1 MYNKDITKSVP
12 CKIMKKTIFY
22 VDGFNLYFGIKTSG
36 WNNLKWLDINLLAK
50 NLIKPDQEIVEVNYF
65 TSRVRN
71 APDKE
76 KRQITYLEAL
86 LQFSGVKIH
95 YGKYQPNIITCYCCG
110 HSYSSP
116 NEKMTDVNIAVKMLI
131 DAFQNK
137 FDTAI
142 LISGDSDLVPP
153 VREIKKYFKDKKVI
167 VAFPPKRHNISLS
180 NLADGSFIIGRK
192 KIKDSQLPDEIIKP
206 DGHILIRPTEWK

>member
-1 MYNKDITKSVP
+1 MD
-12 CKIMKKTIFY
+12 KTIFY
-22 VDGFNLYFGIKTSG
+22 VDGFNLYFGINTSG
-36 WNNLKWLDINLLAK
+36 WSSLKWLDIRLLANNLL
-50 NLIKPDQEIVEVNYF
+50 KPNQKIVEINYF

-76 KRQITYLEAL
+76 KRQVTYLEAL
-86 LQFSGVKIH
+86 EHYSKVNIF
-95 YGKYQPNIITCYCCG
+95 YGKYQPNIIKCYSCG

-131 DAFQNK
+131 DAFQNR

-142 LISGDSDLVPP
+142 LISGDSDLIPP
-153 VREIKKYFKDKKVI
+153 IREIKRHFKDKKVI

-180 NLADGSFIIGRK
+180 NIADGCFIIGRK
-192 KIKDSQLPDEIIKP
+192 KLKDSQLPEEIVKP
-206 DGHILIRPTEWK
+206 DGYKLIRPQEWMI

>member
-1 MYNKDITKSVP
+1 ME
-12 CKIMKKTIFY
+12 KTIFY

-36 WNNLKWLDINLLAK
+36 WNNLKWLDINLLAQ
-50 NLIKPDQEIVEVNYF
+50 NLIKPNQKIVEVNYF

-86 LQFSGVKIH
+86 EQYSRVNIY
-95 YGKYQPNIITCYCCG
+95 YGRYQPNIITCYSCG

-131 DAFQNK
+131 DAFKNK

-153 VREIKKYFKDKKVI
+153 IREIKKYFKDKKVI
-167 VAFPPKRHNISLS
+167 VAFPPKRHNISIS
-180 NLADGSFIIGRK
+180 KMANGSFIIGRK
-192 KIKDSQLPDEIIKP
+192 KLKDSQLPDEIVKP
-206 DGHILIRPTEWK
+206 DGHKLIRPTEWN

>member
-1 MYNKDITKSVP
+1 MER
-12 CKIMKKTIFY
+12 TIFY
-22 VDGFNLYFGIKTSG
+22 VDGFNLYFGIKEG
-36 WNNLKWLDINLLAK
+36 GFKNLKWLDIKLLAQ
-50 NLIKPDQEIVEVNYF
+50 NLISPNQTIVEINYF

-71 APDKE
+71 DPDKE

-86 LQFSGVKIH
+86 EHYSKIKII
-95 YGKYQPNIITCYCCG
+95 YGKFRPNVIHCYRCG

-131 DAFQNK
+131 DAFQDR

-153 VREIKKYFKDKKVI
+153 IREIQKHFRGKKVI
-167 VAFPPKRHNISLS
+167 VGFPPKRHNISIANIS
-180 NLADGSFIIGRK
+180 NGSFVIGRK
-192 KIKDSQLPDEIIKP
+192 KLKDSQLPHVIVKP
-206 DGHILIRPTEWK
+206 DGHHLAIPNEWI

>member
-1 MYNKDITKSVP
+1 ME
-12 CKIMKKTIFY
+12 KTIFY
-22 VDGFNLYFGIKTSG
+22 IDGFNLYFGIESSG
-36 WNNLKWLDINLLAK
+36 WSYLKWLDIKRLAHNLAK
-50 NLIKPDQEIVEVNYF
+50 PNQSIVEINYF

-76 KRQITYLEAL
+76 RRQITYLEAL
-86 LQFSGVKIH
+86 EYYSKVNIF
-95 YGKYQPNIITCYCCG
+95 YGRYQPNIITCFRCG

-116 NEKMTDVNIAVKMLI
+116 NEKMTDVNIAVKILI
-131 DAFQNK
+131 DAFHDR

-153 VREIKKYFKDKKVI
+153 IREIHGHFKNKKVI

-180 NLADGSFIIGRK
+180 KIAKGSFIIGRK
-192 KIKDSQLPDEIIKP
+192 KLKDSQLPEEILKP
-206 DGHILIRPTEWK
+206 DGYKLTRPVEWT

>member
-1 MYNKDITKSVP
+1 ME
-12 CKIMKKTIFY
+12 KTIFY

-36 WNNLKWLDINLLAK
+36 WNNLKWIDINLLAQ
-50 NLIKPDQEIVEVNYF
+50 NLIKPNQKIVEVNYF

-86 LQFSGVKIH
+86 EHYSRVNIY
-95 YGKYQPNIITCYCCG
+95 YGKYQPNIITCYSCG

-167 VAFPPKRHNISLS
+167 VAFPPKRHNISIS
-180 NLADGSFIIGRK
+180 NMVNGSFIIGRK
-192 KIKDSQLPDEIIKP
+192 KLKDSQLPDEIVKP
-206 DGHILIRPTEWK
+206 DGHKLIRPTEWN